1 MTTGEAEEELPVQ
14 TRPVWT
20 NGRAVLHTLHGRLIE
35 LADAD
40 LTLRRP
46 FALLAFFFFLARLPF
61 INQGYGTDPDA
72 WRVVM
77 TAQHL
82 WDTGQYFPS
91 RLPGNPLH
99 ELVVA
104 LFLPG
109 SWIATGL
116 ATATVSLIGVYVF
129 GRILKHLNL
138 PMPGL
143 MTIGFAFTP
152 LLYINS
158 IATMDY
164 MWGLSCILGSYY
176 CILTRRPLLAGALLG
191 LAIGFRM
198 QGMAFGPP
206 MALLLWHSGRSRE
219 LLPFALAAGGVAALA
234 YAPVFVVYGASF
246 INFYDAPIPYRD
258 VMALLGK
265 EALGIFGG
273 IGVLIGAALSWRR
286 LVRLGSDLRFDPI
299 VASWPAVIVFYF
311 ISFLRLPHE
320 IAYLIPVFPF
330 GMLIMA
336 RYYTRTALAVA
347 MIAIVVAG
355 LVDITTPGV
364 GFQPGDLKAARI
376 GRGLILSNKI
386 TQDGQRAFV
395 RQVLSD
401 QVPNHSV
408 VMIGYIFPEAAVREH
423 GRLELRILQRDY
435 EAISMLS
442 DRGEAYDP
450 IRDIRYVWLLPY
462 ESFVALRSQGYNFYV
477 VPDAEGGVY
486 ALYKYRPTLYG
497 ASFLRLE
504 TAGPSKSKGTASTDR

>member
-1 MTTGEAEEELPVQ
+1 MTAREVEEKLATPSRPA
-14 TRPVWT
+14 TR
-20 NGRAVLHTLHGRLIE
+20 NGRGLIAQVRDKLTR

-40 LTLRRP
+40 VTRP
-46 FALLAFFFFLARLPF
+46 RTFAALAVLFYLARLPY
-61 INQGYGTDPDA
+61 INEGYGTDPDA

-99 ELVVA
+99 ELAVT
-104 LFLPG
+104 LLLPG
-109 SWIATGL
+109 GWIATGL
-116 ATATVSLIGVYVF
+116 ATATVSLGGVYLF

-164 MWGLSCILGSYY
+164 MWGLTCLLGSYY
-176 CILTRRPLLAGALLG
+176 CLLTGRPLLAGVLLG

-206 MALLLWHSGRSRE
+206 MLLMLWLSGRRNE
-219 LLPFALAAGGVAALA
+219 IPPFFLAAAGTAALA
-234 YAPVFVVYGASF
+234 YAPVFVVYGTTF

-258 VMALLGK
+258 VLQLLGK

-273 IGVLIGAALSWRR
+273 LGVLLGAALSWRR
-286 LVRLGSDLRFDPI
+286 LVRLLNDVKVDAI
-299 VASWPAVIVFYF
+299 VAGWVGVIAFYF

-336 RYYTRTALAVA
+336 RYYTRTALSVA
-347 MIAIVVAG
+347 MVCIMFAG
-355 LVDITTPGV
+355 LVDITTPNAGV
-364 GFQPGDLKAARI
+364 QLDAFKTASI

-386 TQDGQRAFV
+386 TMEGQRAFA
-395 RQVLSD
+395 RQVIAD

-408 VMIGYIFPEAAVREH
+408 VMIGYIFPEAAVRQH
-423 GRLELRILQRDY
+423 GRLELRVLERDY
-435 EAISMLS
+435 DAISMLS
-442 DRGEAYDP
+442 DRGEAYDAE
-450 IRDIRYVWLLPY
+450 RDIRYVWLLPY
-462 ESFVALRSQGYNFYV
+462 EAFVALRSQGYNFYV

-504 TAGPSKSKGTASTDR
+504 TSGPSKSKGTASKDR